1 MGGLNLR
8 GYVNADWTNFVL
20 GGWKLKLFGDFG
32 LYFFLVWF
40 SLMWFLLDS
49 FSFTGIQ
56 LASVGHFEVWYFFF
70 WEWSGGMCQTMNP
83 THHPMFLQDFR
94 SFHFL
99 TQNNKILWCIVLVS
113 IFYYI
118 WFSNQHPHLLS
129 HGLSKKKHLLS
140 HEIVLYFF
148 CVKMISQ
155 LIDFRFM

>member
-1 MGGLNLR
+1 MNQLCTWGLK
-8 GYVNADWTNFVL
+8 VETIW
-20 GGWKLKLFGDFG
+20 G
-32 LYFFLVWF
+32 LWAFFFLVWF
-40 SLMWFLLDS
+40 SLMGFLLDS

-56 LASVGHFEVWYFFF
+56 LASVGQFEDSDFFV

-129 HGLSKKKHLLS
+129 HGLSKKN
-140 HEIVLYFF
+140 IYFHM
-148 CVKMISQ
+148 K
-155 LIDFRFM
+155 